1 MNSSFLK
8 SVLKLSTFSIVG
20 QLSSVVA
27 LPLIT
32 RMFTPDE
39 FGVYS
44 FFVTLVTLIG
54 VLATGMYHR
63 VILIT
68 NDSEEADQLF
78 FLVLFISL
86 VVGFLSFFAVHV
98 ATVFNF
104 LKNDNVTLAFFSEAL
119 FLALVLYASSQALYL
134 WNNRSAHYN
143 LMGASSL
150 CRDVVAS
157 VSKLAFGYF
166 GILKFGL
173 VYGFLIAQLTFFI
186 FLFVPFLSHIR
197 KKLKP
202 VVNIKYYYALGKKYS
217 QFPKFAL
224 PTDFLASLSIQAPVL
239 FMGLLFEPKI
249 LGFYA
254 LARTVLGLPV
264 TVLCASVG
272 AVFQK
277 EASDLFNA
285 NNNCETLYLRLG
297 SGIFLLGIIPLLL
310 VMYYVEDFFVF
321 TFGMEWSNA
330 GYYCA
335 ILSPMY
341 LFRLIGKPLSFMFI
355 LTQHLKLDFIL
366 MLSFTLS
373 SALSLGLGYY
383 LDSPVLAV
391 LLISVTHTLCYL
403 AYIII
408 GFYLSRGLTL
418 SIR

>member
-186 FLFVPFLSHIR
+186 FLFSYSVFNNLCRIFHN
-197 KKLKP
+197 KFKYLKHR
-202 VVNIKYYYALGKKYS
+202 
-217 QFPKFAL
+217 F
-224 PTDFLASLSIQAPVL
+224 
-239 FMGLLFEPKI
+239 
-249 LGFYA
+249 
-254 LARTVLGLPV
+254 
-264 TVLCASVG
+264 
-272 AVFQK
+272 
-277 EASDLFNA
+277 
-285 NNNCETLYLRLG
+285 
-297 SGIFLLGIIPLLL
+297 
-310 VMYYVEDFFVF
+310 
-321 TFGMEWSNA
+321 
-330 GYYCA
+330 
-335 ILSPMY
+335 
-341 LFRLIGKPLSFMFI
+341 
-355 LTQHLKLDFIL
+355 
-366 MLSFTLS
+366 
-373 SALSLGLGYY
+373 
-383 LDSPVLAV
+383 
-391 LLISVTHTLCYL
+391 
-403 AYIII
+403 
-408 GFYLSRGLTL
+408 FYL
-418 SIR
+418 IC